1 MVYGSL
7 VILFRCLGHLTSED
21 CQAAGYLGTSPVRV
35 DIPNPTGLR
44 MPSGN
49 VPGANGLWIPGGYTS
64 GGIMEAI
71 INPVNPEQYNIKP
84 IN

>member
-21 CQAAGYLGTSPVRV
+21 CQAAGSLGTDPVRV

-44 MPSGN
+44 VPSGN
-49 VPGANGLWIPGGYTS
+49 ELGANKFWLPGGYTS
-64 GGIMEAI
+64 GGMMEATI
-71 INPVNPEQYNIKP
+71 EAPNPGEYTVSPIK
-84 IN
+84 